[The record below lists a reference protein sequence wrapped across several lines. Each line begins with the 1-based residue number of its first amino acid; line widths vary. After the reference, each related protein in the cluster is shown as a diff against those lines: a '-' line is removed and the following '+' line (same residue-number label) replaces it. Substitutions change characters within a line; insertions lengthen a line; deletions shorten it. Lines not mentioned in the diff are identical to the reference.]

1 MFNNYLVLIR
11 LRIVL
16 DHHFVVLLVA
26 IFLQFADKE
35 INLDKQDNEANKYA
49 EPESPEL
56 KVDRNDQ
63 GVQLGLACPLVHRAV
78 VHGEV

>member
-1 MFNNYLVLIR
+1 MDYFTF
-11 LRIVL
+11 IVA
-16 DHHFVVLLVA
+16 LLTA
-26 IFLQFADKE
+26 PKMKLSYPE